1 MSKKEHHKIIPG
13 NTKEW
18 REWLTQNHIKE
29 DGVWLIYYKKNADK
43 PTISWSEAV
52 DEALCFG
59 WIDSVKKP
67 IDEEKFMQFF
77 SKRKANSL
85 WSKINKEKVSKL
97 TQARKMTPAGFE
109 IIEKAKQNGMWT
121 LLDEVEELII
131 PKDLQ
136 QAFDAKPKALNYF
149 LSLSKSVKKGMLTWI
164 VVAKREET
172 RQNRINEIVS
182 CATNNKKPKHFG

>member
-1 MSKKEHHKIIPG
+1 MSKKEHYKITPS

-18 REWLTQNHIKE
+18 REWLTKNHVKE

-67 IDEEKFMQFF
+67 IDEERFMQFF

-97 TQARKMTPAGFE
+97 TQAKKMTPAGFE

-131 PKDLQ
+131 PKDLK
-136 QAFDAKPKALNYF
+136 QAFDATPKALNYF
-149 LSLSKSVKKGMLTWI
+149 LSLSKSIKKGMLTLV
-164 VVAKREET
+164 VVAKRPET
-172 RQNRINEIVS
+172 RQNRINEFVS
-182 CATNNKKPKHFG
+182 CAANNKKPKLFG

>member
-1 MSKKEHHKIIPG
+1 
-13 NTKEW
+13 
-18 REWLTQNHIKE
+18 
-29 DGVWLIYYKKNADK
+29 
-43 PTISWSEAV
+43 
-52 DEALCFG
+52 
-59 WIDSVKKP
+59 
-67 IDEEKFMQFF
+67 MQFF

-182 CATNNKKPKHFG
+182 CATNNKNQSILGEFIEN

>member
-29 DGVWLIYYKKNADK
+29 DGVWLIYYKKNAAK

-67 IDEEKFMQFF
+67 IDKEKFMQFF

-85 WSKINKEKVSKL
+85 WSKINKEKVTKL
-97 TQARKMTPAGFE
+97 TQAKKMTPAGFE

-136 QAFDAKPKALNYF
+136 QAFDATPKALNYF
-149 LSLSKSVKKGMLTWI
+149 LSLSKSVKKGMLTWV
-164 VVAKREET
+164 VVAKRPET

-182 CATNNKKPKHFG
+182 CAANNKKPKHFG

>member
-1 MSKKEHHKIIPG
+1 MSKKEHYKITPS
-13 NTKEW
+13 NTQEW
-18 REWLTQNHIKE
+18 REWLTKNHVKE

-67 IDEEKFMQFF
+67 IDEERFMQFF

-97 TQARKMTPAGFE
+97 TQAKKMTPAGFE

-131 PKDLQ
+131 PKDLK
-136 QAFDAKPKALNYF
+136 QAFDATPKALNYF
-149 LSLSKSVKKGMLTWI
+149 LSLSKSIKKGMLTLV
-164 VVAKREET
+164 VVAKRPET
-172 RQNRINEIVS
+172 RQNRINEFVS
-182 CATNNKKPKHFG
+182 CAANNKKPKLFV

>member
-29 DGVWLIYYKKNADK
+29 DGVWLIYYKKNAAK

-85 WSKINKEKVSKL
+85 WSKIN
-97 TQARKMTPAGFE
+97 RK
-109 IIEKAKQNGMWT
+109 
-121 LLDEVEELII
+121 
-131 PKDLQ
+131 
-136 QAFDAKPKALNYF
+136 
-149 LSLSKSVKKGMLTWI
+149 
-164 VVAKREET
+164 
-172 RQNRINEIVS
+172 
-182 CATNNKKPKHFG
+182 